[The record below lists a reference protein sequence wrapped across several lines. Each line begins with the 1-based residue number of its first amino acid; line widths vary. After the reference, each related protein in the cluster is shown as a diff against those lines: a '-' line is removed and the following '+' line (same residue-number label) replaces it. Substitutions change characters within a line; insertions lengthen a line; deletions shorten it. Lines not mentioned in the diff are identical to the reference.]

1 MYVCGFF
8 SIPDPES
15 QFYIE
20 IYTYIFFGGVVVFFC
35 NSDDYLFLTLCE
47 FNVRANLIYFK
58 IRKGFVSCEG

>member
-47 FNVRANLIYFK
+47 FNVRANLI
-58 IRKGFVSCEG
+58 